1 MKLATRRAIGGVKQK
16 LSVSCVVPA
25 PQLLVGKVPNTS
37 IQATDFILEFP
48 TESDGKNLL
57 MKTPYTLVTRHLNM
71 LVPARKLPDLWLV
84 FAVLVS
90 ATQAAEEVLCD

>member
-25 PQLLVGKVPNTS
+25 PQLLIGKVLNTPM
-37 IQATDFILEFP
+37 QATDFILEFP

-57 MKTPYTLVTRHLNM
+57 MKTPYPLVTEHINM
-71 LVPARKLPDLWLV
+71 LVPARKLPALWLV
-84 FAVLVS
+84 FVVLVS